1 MADIIVEVK
10 QKIKKIEELRRK
22 KAEQDG
28 QKTQLFKQLKD
39 VSGMV
44 SIIEAEKKVE
54 DLSLELISHEKSL
67 RVLSEEM
74 DQIIQGA
81 RG

>member
-10 QKIKKIEELRRK
+10 QKIKKIEELRRE

-44 SIIEAEKKVE
+44 SVIEAEKKVE

>member
-44 SIIEAEKKVE
+44 SVIEAEKKVE